1 MGAYAI
7 RRLVLAIPTLALTTI
22 VIFLLIRLM
31 PGDIVDAI
39 VIELAAEGGGGADA
53 VEDSRA
59 LIERELG
66 LDVPILTQY
75 ARWVGLAPRA
85 DGEVQGILQAHLGL
99 SLRSRKPVVELI
111 APRLPVTI
119 QLSLMSLAIT
129 YAVAVPIGIYAAV
142 RQDTL
147 GDYATRS
154 FAILWLAVPAFWV
167 ATMVM
172 VFPALWW
179 GWSPPIFLIPFKE
192 DPLGNIGMFLL
203 PAFIMGLASSG
214 GTMRSTRTWMLEV
227 LRQDYIRTAWSKGLR
242 ERAVLVRHA
251 FKNTLIPIV
260 TALGIQL
267 PLLIGGAVIV
277 ESIFQLPGMGQ
288 LLLSAIL
295 QRDYTVVSAL
305 LLISSIAVVLAN
317 VAADLAYGVV
327 DPRIRYQ

>member
-7 RRLVLAIPTLALTTI
+7 RRLVLAVPTLALTTI

-66 LDVPILTQY
+66 LDVPIFTQY
-75 ARWVGLAPRA
+75 ARWLGLAPRA

-203 PAFIMGLASSG
+203 PAFIMGLASAG